1 MDIERDMQIDNEAD
15 CEPVKENQPSEEESK
30 YDEGKMV
37 LKQFDRLVRN
47 QAEIYTMKRQ
57 EWQEQHDEVKVKA
70 VRLLADL

>member
-1 MDIERDMQIDNEAD
+1 MQIDNEAD

-30 YDEGKMV
+30 DDGGKMV
-37 LKQFDRLVRN
+37 LKQFDRLVKN

-57 EWQEQHDEVKVKA
+57 EWQEQQDEVKVKA